1 MSTEHSGTGTAPS
14 TMRRSA
20 SWLVQRLRRMSLR
33 HRLVLVLLA
42 LLLISC
48 LLVTVVTSLLM
59 HRFLLERLDQQLSAA
74 GNRFALSLEHPGDGD
89 SDDAQF
95 DSVAGQAAGTLGAR
109 VSNGTVTAISVVAK
123 GAESAP
129 PSPKDRSTIANLVVS
144 STPRSIHLANL
155 GEYRVLVTAGR
166 DGDVL
171 VTGLPQEDV
180 NETVGQLVAIEATV
194 FAAALLLTGVAGAV
208 CVRLSL
214 RPLNRVAGT
223 ALRVSDL
230 PLSSGAVSLTERVE
244 NPAPG
249 TEVGQVAD
257 AFNHMLSHVESALSA
272 RQRSEDQ
279 LRHFIADASHELR
292 TPIAVI
298 RSHAEFTQQSVPGLP
313 EEADQAFLRIAA
325 ESKRMGGLVEDLLL
339 LARLD
344 SGRPL
349 ATDEVDLTRMA
360 IDAVSDARVA
370 GRDHR
375 WELDFGEEPAYV
387 RGDEHA
393 LHQVLANLLSN
404 ARTHTPAGTTV
415 WVEVLEK
422 GDSVELRVR
431 DNGPGIAA
439 DIVPHIFERFVRGDP
454 ARSRATDSTGLGL
467 SIASAIV
474 HAHKGTITVNSRAG
488 RTEFVI
494 DIPAEATHA
503 TEEPIILPT
512 R

>member
-1 MSTEHSGTGTAPS
+1 LTSVDDAVKAVSSSH
-14 TMRRSA
+14 RRVA
-20 SWLVQRLRRMSLR
+20 RLTFRLRQMSLR
-33 HRLVLVLLA
+33 RRLVIVLLA
-42 LLLISC
+42 LLLLSC
-48 LLVTVVTSLLM
+48 LLVAAVTSILM
-59 HRFLLERLDQQLSAA
+59 RRFLLERLDQQLSAA
-74 GNRFALSLEHPGDGD
+74 GSRFAISLEHPGDGD
-89 SDDAQF
+89 ADDAQL

-109 VSNGTVTAISVVAK
+109 VVDGKVTAISVVAK
-123 GAESAP
+123 GSETAP
-129 PSPKDRSTIANLVVS
+129 PSPKDRTTIANLTVS
-144 STPRSIHLANL
+144 PRPRSIHLADL
-155 GEYRVLVTAGR
+155 GEYRVLVNTGQ

-180 NETVGQLVAIEATV
+180 DDTIGQLIAIEASV
-194 FAAALLLTGVAGAV
+194 FAAALLFTGIAGAL

-214 RPLNRVAGT
+214 RPLNRVAST

-244 NPAPG
+244 NPSPG

-257 AFNHMLSHVESALSA
+257 AFNHMLSHVEAALSS

-298 RSHAEFTQQSVPGLP
+298 RSHAEFTQRSVAGLP
-313 EEADQAFLRIAA
+313 AEADQAFLRITA

-349 ATDEVDLTRMA
+349 ARDDVDLTRMA

-375 WELDFGEEPAYV
+375 WELDFGDEPLHV
-387 RGDEHA
+387 RGDESA
-393 LHQVLANLLSN
+393 LHQVLANLLAN
-404 ARTHTPAGTTV
+404 ARTHTPAGTTI
-415 WVEVLEK
+415 WVEVLAIERA
-422 GDSVELRVR
+422 VELRVR
-431 DNGPGIAA
+431 DNGPGIPGE
-439 DIVPHIFERFVRGDP
+439 VLPHIFERFVRGDE

-467 SIASAIV
+467 SIATAIV
-474 HAHKGTITVNSRAG
+474 HAHDGTITVESRPG

-494 DIPAEATHA
+494 HIPVAPVHA
-503 TEEPIILPT
+503 TAEPIDLPAS
-512 R
+512 

>member
-1 MSTEHSGTGTAPS
+1 MSAPGGL
-14 TMRRSA
+14 RVAYPQRWRVGRIA
-20 SWLVQRLRRMSLR
+20 LRLRQVSLR

-42 LLLISC
+42 LLLASC
-48 LLVTVVTSLLM
+48 LLVAALTSLLM
-59 HRFLLERLDQQLSAA
+59 RRFLLERLDQQLGAA
-74 GNRFALSLEHPGDGD
+74 GSRFAVSLEHPGEQGADGGRL
-89 SDDAQF
+89 

-109 VSNGTVTAISVVAK
+109 ITNGTVTAISIVAK
-123 GAESAP
+123 GSETPP
-129 PSPKDRSTIANLVVS
+129 PSPKDRSTIANLAVS
-144 STPRSIHLANL
+144 SKPRTIDLPDL
-155 GEYRVLVTAGR
+155 GEYRILVSAGH

-171 VTGLPQEDV
+171 VTGLPQDDV
-180 NETVGQLVAIEATV
+180 DETIGQLVAIEASV
-194 FAAALLLTGVAGAV
+194 FTAALLLTGVAGAV

-214 RPLNRVAGT
+214 RPLTRVAST

-257 AFNHMLSHVESALSA
+257 AFNHMLSHVEAALSA
-272 RQRSEDQ
+272 RHRSEDQ

-298 RSHAEFTQQSVPGLP
+298 RSHAEFTHQSVAGLP
-313 EEADQAFLRIAA
+313 TEADQAFLRIAA
-325 ESKRMGGLVEDLLL
+325 EAKRMGGLVEDLLL

-344 SGRPL
+344 AGRPL
-349 ATDEVDLTRMA
+349 AGDEVDLTRLA
-360 IDAVSDARVA
+360 IDALSDARVA

-387 RGDEHA
+387 RGDEPA
-393 LHQVLANLLSN
+393 LHQVLANLLAN
-404 ARTHTPAGTTV
+404 ARTHTPAGTTI
-415 WVEVLEK
+415 WVEVLEEV
-422 GDSVELRVR
+422 GSVQLRVR
-431 DNGPGIAA
+431 DDGPGIPP
-439 DIVPHIFERFVRGDP
+439 DVLPHIFERFVRGDP

-467 SIASAIV
+467 SIATAII
-474 HAHKGTITVNSRAG
+474 HAHNGSLTVQSQPG

-494 DIPAEATHA
+494 SIPVPVSSTD
-503 TEEPIILPT
+503 EPISLPS